1 MLNRKTMLLLFF
13 ALAAFAAPVRAQ
25 SADVPLISASRLS
38 FGFGVEKH
46 WVYESF
52 DVGTQVGS
60 EWFADL
66 PFAYT
71 LPTTIPAAIT
81 GRAEKALTSRNV
93 GFRLGLQVVLFRNG
107 AWTVGQ

>member
-1 MLNRKTMLLLFF
+1 MKRILMLSLF
-13 ALAAFAAPVRAQ
+13 ALTLSVPAFAQ
-25 SADVPLISASRLS
+25 TSTDVPLISASRLS